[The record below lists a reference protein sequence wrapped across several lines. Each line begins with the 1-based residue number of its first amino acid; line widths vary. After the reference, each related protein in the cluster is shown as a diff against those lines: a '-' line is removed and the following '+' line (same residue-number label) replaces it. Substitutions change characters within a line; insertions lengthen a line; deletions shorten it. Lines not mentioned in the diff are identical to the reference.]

1 MPTRTSRGRYNS
13 ARPAAPKR
21 GRPVVVVPPVPVPSV
36 IAPGAGD
43 EVTKVGTAV
52 VVGTGTGFIVVCVD
66 GGSELKVGDGGGRV
80 GGGSVGGG
88 GAGSVFV
95 GGGTLIVVGPPTGP
109 VQISPLGQHPMIPLL
124 ARAQ

>member
-1 MPTRTSRGRYNS
+1 
-13 ARPAAPKR
+13 
-21 GRPVVVVPPVPVPSV
+21 V
-36 IAPGAGD
+36 IGPGAGD

-66 GGSELKVGDGGGRV
+66 GGSELKVGDCV
-80 GGGSVGGG
+80 GGSVGGG

-109 VQISPLGQHPMIPLL
+109 VQTSPLGQHPMIPLL